1 MRDFMACLSSAGR
14 AALDQLVPVV
24 YPELRRLAR
33 RHLFRQS
40 PGQPLQTTDL
50 VSEAYLKLAQLQG
63 MDWEDRPH
71 LFSLASCAMHSL
83 LVDDARKRSYA
94 KRGGNTAEVS
104 LDDGPV
110 PSEERAPEALAIDV
124 ALRRLSALD
133 PRKSQVVELRFFGGL
148 SIDETAI
155 ALQVSPA
162 TVNREWAK
170 AKAWLY
176 DELR

>member
-1 MRDFMACLSSAGR
+1 MSRLGSADR
-14 AALDQLVPVV
+14 AALDELVPVV
-24 YPELRRLAR
+24 YPQLRRLAK

-50 VSEAYLKLAQLQG
+50 VSETYLKLAHLRG
-63 MDWEDRPH
+63 MNWEDRPH
-71 LFSLASCAMHSL
+71 FFSLASCAMRSL
-83 LVDDARKRSYA
+83 LVDEARRRSYA
-94 KRGGNTAEVS
+94 KRGGNTVEVS
-104 LDDGPV
+104 LDDGAI

-133 PRKSQVVELRFFGGL
+133 PRQGQIVELRFFGGL

-155 ALQVSPA
+155 ALEVSPA

-170 AKAWLY
+170 ARAWLF

>member
-1 MRDFMACLSSAGR
+1 MACLARADR

-24 YPELRRLAR
+24 YPQLRRLAK

-40 PGQPLQTTDL
+40 PCHPLQTTDL
-50 VSEAYLKLAQLQG
+50 VSEAYLKLAHLRG
-63 MDWEDRPH
+63 IDWDDRPRF
-71 LFSLASCAMHSL
+71 FSLASCAMRSL

-94 KRGGNTAEVS
+94 KRGGHTVEVS

-110 PSEERAPEALAIDV
+110 PSEERAPEALAIDG
-124 ALRRLSALD
+124 ALRRLSAVD
-133 PRKSQVVELRFFGGL
+133 PRLSQIVELRFFGGL

-155 ALQVSPA
+155 ALEVSPA

>member
-1 MRDFMACLSSAGR
+1 MSCLGSACR
-14 AALDQLVPVV
+14 AALDELVPVV

-40 PGQPLQTTDL
+40 RGQALQTTDL
-50 VSEAYLKLAQLQG
+50 VSEAYLKLAHLQG

-71 LFSLASCAMHSL
+71 FFSVASCAMHSL
-83 LVDDARKRSYA
+83 LVDNARKRSYA
-94 KRGGNTAEVS
+94 KRGGRTAEVS
-104 LDDGPV
+104 LDDSSV
-110 PSEERAPEALAIDV
+110 PAEERAPEALAIDV

-133 PRKSQVVELRFFGGL
+133 PRKSQIVELRFFGGL

-155 ALQVSPA
+155 ALEVSPA

-176 DELR
+176 EELR